1 MVKGINF
8 RTAVLAGFLA
18 TLVMTVV
25 MYSMLVFG
33 LPAMDIMAALGGV
46 FPWNI
51 SPYVMGAIVHFGLGV
66 SLAFIYALLFHW
78 LWGPGWFRGA
88 IFSLAPWVF
97 AITLLGPSL
106 NVAGEFLKGK
116 DAIAANPCSVTN
128 PCAVRP
134 TNPCSVKLPTNPCM
148 VKQANPCSIN
158 PCAAVPSNP
167 CGVVAN
173 PCAVS
178 SNPCAVKPVNPC
190 GVSANPCAAV
200 NPCGGGS
207 ASAGGPSPQAMS
219 LFAHLLF
226 GVVLGAVYRPT
237 RA

>member
-25 MYSMLVFG
+25 MYSMPVFG

-116 DAIAANPCSVTN
+116 DAIAANPCSVSN
-128 PCAVRP
+128 PCAVR
-134 TNPCSVKLPTNPCM
+134 PTNPCM
-148 VKQANPCSIN
+148 VKQANPCSI
-158 PCAAVPSNP
+158 
-167 CGVVAN
+167 
-173 PCAVS
+173 
-178 SNPCAVKPVNPC
+178 NPC

-219 LFAHLLF
+219 LFAHLLY
-226 GVVLGAVYRPT
+226 GLVLGVVYRPT

>member
-8 RTAVLAGFLA
+8 RTAALAGFLA

-25 MYSMLVFG
+25 MYSMPVFG

-116 DAIAANPCSVTN
+116 DAITANPCSVTN

-158 PCAAVPSNP
+158 PC
-167 CGVVAN
+167 
-173 PCAVS
+173 
-178 SNPCAVKPVNPC
+178 

-207 ASAGGPSPQAMS
+207 ASVGGPSPQVMS